1 MRIEGH
7 FEKINSLEGT
17 LSKLDDGEDHETVIE
32 LCMLISA
39 HYINAALHYTGRLR
53 PDKDIKH
60 NKLPG
65 VIKREEYFDE
75 NSVEI
80 SELFRKLEEM
90 RPSQVYGTGKNGN
103 TAKLAKSIY
112 SQIKEFCMG
121 IINV

>member
-39 HYINAALHYTGRLR
+39 HYINTALHYTGRLR

-65 VIKREEYFDE
+65 VLKREEYFDE